1 MKNLHKDNIHE
12 VTEKISNISI
22 NDQNVHWSKFVKM
35 KAQTV
40 SFSLNDEMSLLKY

>member
-1 MKNLHKDNIHE
+1 MKDLHKDNIHE

-22 NDQNVHWSKFVKM
+22 NDQNVLNIK

>member
-1 MKNLHKDNIHE
+1 MKYLHKDNIHE

-22 NDQNVHWSKFVKM
+22 NDQNVPNIK

-40 SFSLNDEMSLLKY
+40 SFSLNDENFIAEILS

>member
-22 NDQNVHWSKFVKM
+22 NDQNVLNIK

-40 SFSLNDEMSLLKY
+40 SFS

>member
-22 NDQNVHWSKFVKM
+22 NDQNVLNIT